1 MMVGAVDIGTNTV
14 RLLIADAST
23 DPPSEVERLSV
34 VVGLGRGVDSAR
46 RFDADAVGRALA
58 ALGSFAERM
67 DDAGV
72 ARRSAVATSASR
84 DAADA
89 DAFLERVAE
98 VIGVRPR
105 VIPGEEEARLSFLGA
120 TRWVPGSMPVV
131 VIDPGGGSTEFVFG
145 GVRPDYLV
153 SIDIGSV
160 RLTDRLLPDRPATPE
175 QIASAVAHVRELF
188 ASVTLPGRPSRAIGV
203 GGTFTSLA
211 GIAAASETDAPAVV
225 DGSGMTPRTLDG
237 LVGALAGLSIEETE
251 AVPSL
256 DPARAPAILGGA
268 IVAAEA
274 VRHVEV
280 DAVTVSVR
288 DLLDGVAM
296 ELARHG

>member
-34 VVGLGRGVDSAR
+34 VVGLGRGVDRAR
-46 RFDADAVGRALA
+46 RFDTEAVERALA
-58 ALGSFAERM
+58 ALGGFVARM
-67 DDAGV
+67 NQAGV
-72 ARRSAVATSASR
+72 VRRSAVATSASR

-89 DAFLERVAE
+89 DAFLDRVAN

-105 VIPGEEEARLSFLGA
+105 VISGDEEARLSFLGA
-120 TRWVPGSMPVV
+120 TRSLPGSMPVV

-145 GVRPDYLV
+145 STRPDYLV

-175 QIASAVAHVRELF
+175 QIASATAHVRDLL
-188 ASVTLPGRPSRAIGV
+188 APVTLPGRPSRAVGV

-211 GIAAASETDAPAVV
+211 CIATASETDVPAVV
-225 DGSGMTPRTLDG
+225 DGTGMTQVTLDG
-237 LVGALAGLSIEETE
+237 LVGALAGLSIEET
-251 AVPSL
+251 AAIPSL
-256 DPARAPAILGGA
+256 DPARAPTILAGT

-274 VRHVEV
+274 VRHVAV

-296 ELARHG
+296 EVAGGG